1 MINSDRDHQVKDEY
15 KEAQNVKNPIQ
26 YEVQDE
32 NSENQNDFND
42 RIDSIGFSDEENKN
56 LKFINNHSRN
66 QNNLIEQ
73 NFHKIEFK
81 QN

>member
-56 LKFINNHSRN
+56 LKFNNNHSRN